1 MWRLTKAIIVSWLVG
16 VICGVGMVVVFQRDG
31 RAPPATNAS
40 IQAPPQTSGV
50 APASNASSREGNA
63 SSAPQ

>member
-16 VICGVGMVVVFQRDG
+16 VMCGVGMVIILQRDG
-31 RAPPATNAS
+31 RAPPATNVS

-50 APASNASSREGNA
+50 APPSPNASARESNP
-63 SSAPQ
+63 SSVP